1 MGNRLGRIVDHHRSL
16 LATIVLMVMSHVLP
30 VQAVVPFLACT
41 RVALRGPAQA
51 RKDEADEEQQMEQES
66 AHGRECT
73 APSTADG
80 GPSGPS
86 PGEAKGSDQGAVQE
100 ICAPDSMTAAR
111 RCSIPRPWK
120 HSRAKAAGIVKKWTG
135 SGPAPAMAPL
145 FVRT

>member
-1 MGNRLGRIVDHHRSL
+1 
-16 LATIVLMVMSHVLP
+16 
-30 VQAVVPFLACT
+30 
-41 RVALRGPAQA
+41 
-51 RKDEADEEQQMEQES
+51 MEQES

-73 APSTADG
+73 AAAALLGLTSW
-80 GPSGPS
+80 PS
-86 PGEAKGSDQGAVQE
+86 PGEAKGSDQGAIQE

-135 SGPAPAMAPL
+135 SGPAPAVAPL